1 MSGIHHMLLG
11 GLGVPT
17 IEEITEM
24 WLNGG
29 TDLRNALASYPN
41 GANDNWSSS
50 SDVDYQNGGSNNRNN
65 STVVTSLTP
74 QSLPSAAN
82 ANTLI
87 PRTSWTTVVMLNLCG
102 KASGDNWVEK
112 PNGNATSVSYS
123 SSESTSFPLNAGTT
137 LISLFQVN
145 LSYDRIGTQTYT
157 FTKNRDDRQTN
168 TQQVIFLPGKYNIQ
182 SSSSDDAGEFANG
195 ASTTIAGVQE
205 NDILITTRFGF
216 DDAYRNKLTIGF
228 SDGGA
233 GTKVTGMYSRWY
245 DNHESEMH
253 VVTAAGTADIDASSD
268 AHLITGLL
276 LRPESM

>member
-1 MSGIHHMLLG
+1 MSGIHQMLLG

-17 IEEITEM
+17 IEQITEM

-41 GANDNWSSS
+41 GGDDNWSSS
-50 SDVDYQNGGSNNRNN
+50 SNVDYQNGGSNNRN
-65 STVVTSLTP
+65 SGTVVTSLTP

-102 KASGDNWVEK
+102 KEAWTRK
-112 PNGNATSVSYS
+112 PTGNATSVSYS
-123 SSESTSFPLNAGTT
+123 GSESTSFPSNADTT
-137 LISLFQVN
+137 LISLFRVN
-145 LSYDRIGTQTYT
+145 LPYNRLGSQTYT
-157 FTKNRDDRQTN
+157 FTKGTDDRQTN

-182 SSSSDDAGEFANG
+182 SSSSDDAGDFANG

-268 AHLITGLL
+268 ANLITGLL